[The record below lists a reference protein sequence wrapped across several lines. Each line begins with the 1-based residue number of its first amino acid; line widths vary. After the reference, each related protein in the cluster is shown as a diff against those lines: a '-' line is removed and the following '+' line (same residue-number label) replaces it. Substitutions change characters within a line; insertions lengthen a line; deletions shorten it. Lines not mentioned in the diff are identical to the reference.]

1 MLQYARCPK
10 NLTRTLVPFC
20 RDLTICVTWNIYSC
34 FKEAVMMT
42 RSTAVELDRRREDWV
57 APYQDGTEESREG
70 KNWGENPWTCWKV
83 WAKLFRARA
92 GLKHAHALSPRVLVR
107 RSNFH
112 SVFAIIDMRLL
123 GSCPFHPVSIF
134 RPGPIF
140 AAQCSGIFAE
150 RIMGAS
156 TLVEY
161 CGSLHTRW
169 YCSTVWLWTWSV
181 IFIWQTFLVKF
192 CAPMA

>member
-83 WAKLFRARA
+83 WAKLYICSVQGQDGVEACTCTECQSLGETIKFPLCICYNWHETARFMPF
-92 GLKHAHALSPRVLVR
+92 S
-107 RSNFH
+107 SSINFQ
-112 SVFAIIDMRLL
+112 ARTNI
-123 GSCPFHPVSIF
+123 
-134 RPGPIF
+134 
-140 AAQCSGIFAE
+140 CSA
-150 RIMGAS
+150 
-156 TLVEY
+156 V
-161 CGSLHTRW
+161 
-169 YCSTVWLWTWSV
+169 
-181 IFIWQTFLVKF
+181 
-192 CAPMA
+192 

>member
-1 MLQYARCPK
+1 MPKEFNANFSPLLQRSDYLCYMKHLLMFQRGSNDDTQHCSGTRQEERGLSGTLSRWHRGVEGGQELRWK
-10 NLTRTLVPFC
+10 SMNLLKSVSKALYLFC
-20 RDLTICVTWNIYSC
+20 SGPGRGWSL
-34 FKEAVMMT
+34 
-42 RSTAVELDRRREDWV
+42 
-57 APYQDGTEESREG
+57 
-70 KNWGENPWTCWKV
+70 
-83 WAKLFRARA
+83 
-92 GLKHAHALSPRVLVR
+92 AHALSARVLVR

-169 YCSTVWLWTWSV
+169 YCSTVWLWT
-181 IFIWQTFLVKF
+181 
-192 CAPMA
+192 